1 MSAAVRL
8 SVMGAGLIGK
18 RHIEHI
24 LAWPEAMLS
33 SIVDPAPAARELAV
47 SLKVDWFPS
56 FQDMLSGNRPEGVV
70 VATPN
75 QMHVANGMD
84 CVAARIPALIE
95 KPLADDVVA
104 AHALVEASERAGVPL
119 LTGHHRRH
127 NPMIRKAREAIDA
140 GRLGRILTLNGQ
152 FWLVKP
158 DDYFDVDW
166 RRQEGAGPVLI
177 NLIHDIDLFRYLCGE
192 IVGVQALSSNAVRGN
207 PAEETAVAILR
218 FANGALGTV
227 SASDTVVSPWSWELT
242 TGENPAYPKQDQSCY
257 QIGGTHGSLT
267 IPALELWSHS
277 DNRGWWEPL
286 RRERIP
292 FVPEDP
298 LQAQV
303 RHFCAV
309 IRGEEEPL
317 VSGREGLATLAVIE
331 AVKQAARTGAPVEI
345 APEPAPVRASA

>member
-1 MSAAVRL
+1 MAPVKIA
-8 SVMGAGLIGK
+8 VMGAGLIGK
-18 RHIEHI
+18 RHAAHVRAEPG
-24 LAWPEAMLS
+24 AVLS
-33 SIVDPAPAARELAV
+33 AIIDPAPAGKTFAEEIGV
-47 SLKVDWFPS
+47 SWYPTFDALPASDKPH
-56 FQDMLSGNRPEGVV
+56 GVI

-75 QMHVANGMD
+75 QLHVANGLEL
-84 CVAARIPALIE
+84 VAAGVPMLVE
-95 KPLADDVVA
+95 KPLADSVDSARELVQA
-104 AHALVEASERAGVPL
+104 AEAVNVPL
-119 LTGHHRRH
+119 LVGHHRRH

-140 GRLGRILTLNGQ
+140 GRLGRILTLSGQ

-158 DDYFDVDW
+158 DEYFEVDW
-166 RRQEGAGPVLI
+166 RRQEGAGPILI

-242 TGENPAYPKQDQSCY
+242 TGENPAYPRQDQSCY

-267 IPALELWSHS
+267 IPALELWSHT
-277 DNRGWWEPL
+277 NKRGWWEPL
-286 RRERIP
+286 QRERIP

-331 AVKQAARTGAPVEI
+331 AVKRAARSGLPVEV
-345 APEPAPVRASA
+345 APETAAARAGA